1 MSFGWYHSTV
11 TAVIDSC
18 YNYNISLKVSNFLL
32 PAKKQNPSNE
42 TTYLVKNFSL
52 LLIFPSTKLWSS
64 YITWLYITRTKLRT
78 KWQTNPSLSHPIIIK
93 LHFAATYTFSYFPI
107 SLTKSF
113 FIDNNTTHR
122 YPLPITHFSHTPLFW
137 NFIVFTVEKHISI
150 SFFISHTKSPFLK
163 SNITYNT
170 NNLMYLLYLTFILS
184 ISHFHIFYKHISH
197 KILIHTSHISLNFM
211 SHKVYIYK
219 IHVQQSIYI

>member
-1 MSFGWYHSTV
+1 MKPLTLSRTFPY
-11 TAVIDSC
+11 
-18 YNYNISLKVSNFLL
+18 
-32 PAKKQNPSNE
+32 
-42 TTYLVKNFSL
+42 

-64 YITWLYITRTKLRT
+64 YITWLYIKRTKLRT
-78 KWQTNPSLSHPIIIK
+78 KGQTNPSLSHPIILK

-107 SLTKSF
+107 SLAKSF
-113 FIDNNTTHR
+113 FIDNNTTHH

-137 NFIVFTVEKHISI
+137 NFIIFTVQKHISI
-150 SFFISHTKSPFLK
+150 SFFISHTKSPFLE
-163 SNITYNT
+163 SNITHNT
-170 NNLMYLLYLTFILS
+170 NNIMYLLYSTFILS

-197 KILIHTSHISLNFM
+197 KILIHTSHISLNSM